1 MDRLREGDLEDFDA
15 GLDGLDEEDD
25 LALDDSEVG
34 VEVLAGPLPGALIG
48 DLMVLR
54 RVSDPAL
61 ELKGLELAL
70 RLLKAVAPASL
81 LLP

>member
-25 LALDDSEVG
+25 LALDDSDVG

-48 DLMVLR
+48 DLWILR

-70 RLLKAVAPASL
+70 RLLIAEAPVSL